1 MSIDRNIFLLV
12 ASQSEV
18 SARMSYEHSTPPI
31 SEVTTQNIAA
41 LQTNPQPSHPAQ
53 IEDEQLSDGELEED
67 VMDISR
73 SDADAGEISDPGHIA
88 EDQIEPGLVDNDD
101 TYEPPSDIAIS
112 QNLKP
117 DDDAIRLQH
126 DDQTVDANMLDVA
139 HETSVSGSSTEDT
152 SEMQTSTEQTP
163 FNANIQDAD
172 MQNGDKS
179 AHSSPSLAD
188 DSDPDDYE
196 PPEPFEEDK
205 GLQSASANHSE
216 ASFSPLNTDTTD
228 TVAPLQ
234 SDLAS
239 FLDDTSAVATTVGA
253 DSQEVGIQLQRCPS
267 VYLRNIGKI
276 TEIELPNG
284 TFHSV

>member
-1 MSIDRNIFLLV
+1 MFLLV
-12 ASQSEV
+12 PSQSEA
-18 SARMSYEHSTPPI
+18 SARVGYEHSTPPV
-31 SEVTTQNIAA
+31 SEVTTQTIAA
-41 LQTNPQPSHPAQ
+41 LQTNSQPSHPAQ
-53 IEDEQLSDGELEED
+53 TEAELLSDGELEED

-73 SDADAGEISDPGHIA
+73 SDADAGEISGPGPGHIA
-88 EDQIEPGLVDNDD
+88 EDQIEPGLVDNED
-101 TYEPPSDIAIS
+101 TYEPPGDIVMS

-117 DDDAIRLQH
+117 DNDAIWLQH
-126 DDQTVDANMLDVA
+126 DDQTFDAIMPDVA
-139 HETSVSGSSTEDT
+139 QETSVSESSAEDT

-179 AHSSPSLAD
+179 AHSSPCLAD
-188 DSDPDDYE
+188 DSDPNNYE
-196 PPEPFEEDK
+196 PPEAFEEDQ

-216 ASFSPLNTDTTD
+216 SSFPPLDTDTTD

-234 SDLAS
+234 SEHAS
-239 FLDDTSAVATTVGA
+239 ILDDTNAGATTVGA
-253 DSQEVGIQLQRCPS
+253 DSQEVGSQMQRSLS

-276 TEIELPNG
+276 TEIELRNG